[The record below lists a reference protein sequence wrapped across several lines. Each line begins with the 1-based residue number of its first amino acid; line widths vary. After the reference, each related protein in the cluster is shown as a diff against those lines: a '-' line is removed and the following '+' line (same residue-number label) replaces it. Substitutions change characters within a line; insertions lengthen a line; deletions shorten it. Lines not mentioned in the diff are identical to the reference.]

1 MRRPWYIFGTILV
14 PLSFFFVWEECW
26 PCAGNKGSEIAWYAI
41 FASLFNVGW
50 AAIQIAHMS
59 LIPTLTPIQQRR
71 DLMTGL
77 RNAGTFVSNVI
88 VLLIALI
95 LFAIISSPKVQFIVL
110 SLIVIAIGMTLNAI
124 FICFINEPKL
134 SREADSGTK
143 LFASNRSLK
152 TIKSEEDDTPQ
163 EMVKEFEEQKL
174 TWRDWLKRP
183 NLYIIGSI
191 YMSARLASNVCSS
204 LIPFYLT
211 TVLDM
216 GGVSSVEEAKDKTP
230 WELALIPLIMYVS
243 STGTSIL
250 LERMGK
256 SITRFKGVLLG
267 AISTLIGAIPLFVR
281 SMQFLPRSAAYAVI
295 PLVIFIGAGFSQL
308 LNFSMAYIVT
318 SIPV

>member
-1 MRRPWYIFGTILV
+1 MRRPWYIFGTVLV

-26 PCAGNKGSEIAWYAI
+26 PCGGNVASEIAWYAV

-88 VLLIALI
+88 VLLIALV
-95 LFAIISSPKVQFIVL
+95 LFAIISTPKLQFVVL
-110 SLIVIAIGMTLNAI
+110 SLIVLAIGLTLNAL
-124 FICFINEPKL
+124 FICFINEPRL
-134 SREADSGTK
+134 TREADSGTK

-152 TIKSEEDDTPQ
+152 SKTGDDNED
-163 EMVKEFEEQKL
+163 EMVIEYEEKKL
-174 TWRDWLKRP
+174 TWKDWIKRP

-211 TVLDM
+211 TVLAM
-216 GGVSSVEEAKDKTP
+216 GGVSSVEEASEKTP
-230 WELALIPLIMYVS
+230 WELALVPLIMYCA
-243 STGTSIL
+243 STGTSIFL
-250 LERMGK
+250 DRIGK

-267 AISTLIGAIPLFVR
+267 AVCTLIGSIPLFVYPK
-281 SMQFLPRSAAYAVI
+281 QFLPRSVAYAVI

-308 LNFSMAYIVT
+308 LNFSMAYIVIA
-318 SIPV
+318 S